1 MPTTG
6 CSGRSAAR
14 PANEPE
20 RSRRRLRVGVNRGAD
35 FVQFR
40 DYVQERHKNMYE
52 YHGWLSTL
60 ESLDSNNILKD
71 LKKINGDYPVSAQY
85 VNGNLHISFSGNPNR
100 HQSQLDNLITYIR
113 DLKRKLYGCIYIND
127 ANSDRYNKF
136 DVIKI
141 VEDKIIKMEDKN
153 FTDEETKQLFD

>member
-1 MPTTG
+1 
-6 CSGRSAAR
+6 
-14 PANEPE
+14 
-20 RSRRRLRVGVNRGAD
+20 
-35 FVQFR
+35 
-40 DYVQERHKNMYE
+40 MYE

-60 ESLDSNNILKD
+60 ESLDANNILKD

-100 HQSQLDNLITYIR
+100 DQGQLDNLITYIR
-113 DLKRKLYGCIYIND
+113 DLKGKLYGCLYIND

-141 VEDKIIKMEDKN
+141 VEDKIIKTEDKN
-153 FTDEETKQLFD
+153 FTDAPVRGAHGFQYGDVFCFPHHHHDQSAGNVKSRH